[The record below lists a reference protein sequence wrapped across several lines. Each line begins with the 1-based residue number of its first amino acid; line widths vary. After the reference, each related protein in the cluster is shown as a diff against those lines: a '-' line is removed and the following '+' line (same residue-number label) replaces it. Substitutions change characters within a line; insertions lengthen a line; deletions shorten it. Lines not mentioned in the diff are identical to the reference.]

1 MATLQDQLADLRRR
15 IEALP
20 ADARA
25 AEIMPLE
32 AEARTL
38 LTATKNTPYEE
49 TAKSLFAE
57 LARRSAPPAPEV
69 ASQRA
74 ALRRARIRMEMAA
87 GDEDYDEAIDILAK
101 VLEQDATNSDALALL
116 QQAAARGAQH
126 AMKVRDLLS
135 RYGLSL
141 PSAPVAP
148 PQPAQPPKAEPL
160 PSPQPAAP
168 DDDTAVPPSKTSATS
183 APRPNGNVEAL
194 MSELAQAY
202 YAGDYQRTIEIAN
215 RVLSVQPENA
225 AALDYRQKA
234 EDNLIRG
241 IVPDHRIPFDARV
254 AFNRANSLVR
264 AGNYEEAG
272 RLYREARD
280 IAERAG
286 IVSWKDAEQ
295 ALLDIQDLALAR
307 ELLAEGDRLL
317 ANDEW
322 QEALRKYEGAQRV
335 VPSDPVA
342 QERIDLVKRVQEQ
355 YDKAAVQLNM
365 MSGSLMDR
373 VNNLQRLLETLAA
386 LRQVLPGSGR
396 LQRMADEAKARIQTV
411 KAQLVDQGRAALARV
426 EASTVLDERMRLITE
441 AVRALE
447 TANAIDPGDAELNAL
462 LQSARQLE
470 TQISEARQVI
480 ERASALIAQNF
491 DAELSQARSMLAT
504 LRNQAQDPRYR
515 AVVSELLARHIE
527 RIESSLDRGDA
538 QSAERWLSLAKE
550 EPFRILGRRS
560 ELLQLEEEVRRL
572 RRGGALR
579 TAAFGGGA
587 LIVLLLIGFLTRGAW
602 LPLFT
607 PTDTPTP
614 TLTPTETATPTATF
628 TPTFTLT
635 PSDTPT
641 PTATFTPTFTH
652 TWTWTPS
659 LTFTPSFTPTA
670 SLTPTHTNT
679 PTHTFTPT
687 DTPTV
692 TNTPTFTLTPT
703 NTLTPTITL
712 TPSLTFTPSVTPTP
726 LIRCIVITT
735 QQVIVRSR
743 PTLAGTP
750 ISTAPV
756 NQQMN
761 VLEIRSVDGFAW
773 YRVEYEI
780 DGIPVTGWV
789 QASRVREFGP
799 PCSQ

>member
-148 PQPAQPPKAEPL
+148 PQPAQPPKTEPL
-160 PSPQPAAP
+160 PPPQPAAP
-168 DDDTAVPPSKTSATS
+168 DEDTAVPPSKTPAAS
-183 APRPNGNVEAL
+183 APRPSNNVEAL

-373 VNNLQRLLETLAA
+373 VNNLQRLLETLAS

-462 LQSARQLE
+462 LQTARQLE

-614 TLTPTETATPTATF
+614 TLTPTNTATPTQTF
-628 TPTFTLT
+628 TPTFTFT

-641 PTATFTPTFTH
+641 PTQTFTPTFTH

-692 TNTPTFTLTPT
+692 TNTPTD
-703 NTLTPTITL
+703 TLTPTITL

-773 YRVEYEI
+773 YRVEYTI
-780 DGIPVTGWV
+780 DGIPVMGWV

>member
-1 MATLQDQLADLRRR
+1 MATLHDQLADLRRR

-49 TAKSLFAE
+49 TAKALFAE

-101 VLEQDATNSDALALL
+101 VLEQDPNNSDALALL
-116 QQAAARGAQH
+116 HQAAAHGAQH

-148 PQPAQPPKAEPL
+148 PQPASPPKSEPL
-160 PSPQPAAP
+160 PPPQPAAP
-168 DDDTAVPPSKTSATS
+168 DDDTAVPPSK
-183 APRPNGNVEAL
+183 APAASPPRANANLEAL
-194 MSELAQAY
+194 MADLTQAY

-215 RVLSVQPENA
+215 RALAVQPENA

-286 IVSWKDAEQ
+286 IANWKDAEQ

-335 VPSDPVA
+335 VPSDPAA

-355 YDKAAVQLNM
+355 YDKASVQLNM
-365 MSGSLMDR
+365 MSGSLLDR
-373 VNNLQRLLETLAA
+373 IANLQRLLETLAA
-386 LRQVLPGSGR
+386 LRQILPGSGR
-396 LQRMADEAKARIQTV
+396 LQRMVDEAQARIQTA

-447 TANAIDPGDAELNAL
+447 TANAIDPGDSELNAL

-504 LRNQAQDPRYR
+504 LRNHAQDPRYR
-515 AVVSELLARHIE
+515 NVVSELLARHVE
-527 RIESSLDRGDA
+527 RIEASLDRGDA

-587 LIVLLLIGFLTRGAW
+587 LIVLLLIAFLSRDVW

-614 TLTPTETATPTATF
+614 TFTFTPTFTPTATF
-628 TPTFTLT
+628 TPSVTPT

-641 PTATFTPTFTH
+641 PTHTP

-659 LTFTPSFTPTA
+659 PTFTPSFTPTA
-670 SLTPTHTNT
+670 SFTPTHTNT

-692 TNTPTFTLTPT
+692 TPTPTE
-703 NTLTPTITL
+703 TLTPTITL

-726 LIRCIVITT
+726 LIRCIVIAT

-750 ISTAPV
+750 ISTAAV

-773 YRVEYEI
+773 YRVEYEV

>member
-20 ADARA
+20 SDARA

-38 LTATKNTPYEE
+38 LTATKNTPFEE
-49 TAKSLFAE
+49 TAKALFAD

-87 GDEDYDEAIDILAK
+87 GDEDYDEAIDILAQ
-101 VLEQDATNSDALALL
+101 VLEQDPNNSDALALL
-116 QQAAARGAQH
+116 HQAAAHGAQH
-126 AMKVRDLLS
+126 AMKVRDLLT

-141 PSAPVAP
+141 PSTPPPTAAYMPPPTPPPPIAPESAT
-148 PQPAQPPKAEPL
+148 E
-160 PSPQPAAP
+160 
-168 DDDTAVPPSKTSATS
+168 DEDTAVLPSKTGNGGARSTASAD
-183 APRPNGNVEAL
+183 AL
-194 MSELAQAY
+194 MAEVTQAY
-202 YAGDYQRTIEIAN
+202 YAGDYQRTIDLAN
-215 RVLSVQPENA
+215 RVLALQPENV
-225 AALDYRQKA
+225 AALDYRQKS

-254 AFNRANSLVR
+254 AYNRANSLVR

-286 IVSWKDAEQ
+286 IITWKDAEQ

-307 ELLAEGDRLL
+307 EMLAEGDRLL

-335 VPSDPVA
+335 VPSDPFA
-342 QERIDLVKRVQEQ
+342 QERIDLVKRVQDQ
-355 YDKAAVQLNM
+355 FDKASVQLNM
-365 MSGSLMDR
+365 MSGSLTDR
-373 VNNLQRLLETLAA
+373 VSNLQRLLETLAA
-386 LRQVLPGSGR
+386 LRQILPGSAR
-396 LQRMADEAKARIQTV
+396 LQKMADEAATRIQTV

-426 EASTVLDERMRLITE
+426 DASTVLDERMRLITE

-447 TANAIDPGDAELNAL
+447 TANAIDPGDGELNAI
-462 LQSARQLE
+462 LQSARQSE

-491 DAELSQARSMLAT
+491 DAELSQARTMLAT
-504 LRNQAQDPRYR
+504 LRSHAQDPRYR
-515 AVVSELLARHIE
+515 TVVSELLARHVE
-527 RIESSLDRGDA
+527 RIESSIDRGDA

-550 EPFRILGRRS
+550 DPFRILGKRS
-560 ELLQLEEEVRRL
+560 ELLQLEDEVRNI

-579 TAAFGGGA
+579 TAIFGGGA
-587 LIVLLLIGFLTRGAW
+587 LIVLILIAFLTRGTW

-607 PTDTPTP
+607 PTNTPLPTETPTA
-614 TLTPTETATPTATF
+614 TNTPTETATPTPTF
-628 TPTFTLT
+628 TP
-635 PSDTPT
+635 SNT
-641 PTATFTPTFTH
+641 PTATWTPTETH
-652 TWTWTPS
+652 TPTWTWTPS
-659 LTFTPSFTPTA
+659 LTFTPSFTVTA

-679 PTHTFTPT
+679 PTHTFTPS

-692 TNTPTFTLTPT
+692 TNTPTETA
-703 NTLTPTITL
+703 TPTITP
-712 TPSLTFTPSVTPTP
+712 TPSITFTPSITPTP
-726 LIRCIVITT
+726 TVRCVVITT

-750 ISTAPV
+750 ISTAAV

-761 VLEIRSVDGFAW
+761 VLQIQSVDGFAW
-773 YRVEYEI
+773 YRVEYTV
-780 DGIPVTGWV
+780 DGILVSGWV
-789 QASRVREFGP
+789 QASRVRDFGP

>member
-49 TAKSLFAE
+49 SAKALFAE
-57 LARRSAPPAPEV
+57 LARRSAPPAPEI

-135 RYGLSL
+135 RHGLSL
-141 PSAPVAP
+141 PSAPAVS
-148 PQPAQPPKAEPL
+148 PQPAQPLRAEPP

-168 DDDTAVPPSKTSATS
+168 EDDTVVPPSKSFQAS
-183 APRPNGNVEAL
+183 QSRVSGNVESL
-194 MSELAQAY
+194 MTELTQAY

-215 RVLSVQPENA
+215 RVLAVQPENA

-241 IVPDHRIPFDARV
+241 IVPDHRIPFEARV

-355 YDKAAVQLNM
+355 YDKASVQLSM
-365 MSGSLMDR
+365 MSGNLMER
-373 VNNLQRLLETLAA
+373 VNNLQRLLETLAS
-386 LRQVLPGSGR
+386 LRQILPGSAR
-396 LQRMADEAKARIQTV
+396 LQRMADEAKSRIQTV
-411 KAQLVDQGRAALARV
+411 KAQLADQGRAALARV
-426 EASTVLDERMRLITE
+426 EASTMLDERMRLITE

-447 TANAIDPGDAELNAL
+447 TANAIDPGDSELNTL

-470 TQISEARQVI
+470 TQISEARQII

-491 DAELSQARSMLAT
+491 DAELSQARSMLAN
-504 LRNQAQDPRYR
+504 LRTQAQDPRYR

-527 RIESSLDRGDA
+527 RIEASLDRGDA

-560 ELLQLEEEVRRL
+560 ELLQLEEEIRRL
-572 RRGGALR
+572 RRGSALR
-579 TAAFGGGA
+579 TAVVGGAA
-587 LIVLLLIGFLTRGAW
+587 LIVLAFVAFLTRGAW

-614 TLTPTETATPTATF
+614 TLTPTFTLTPTDTSTPTHTF

-641 PTATFTPTFTH
+641 PTLTFTPTFTH

-692 TNTPTFTLTPT
+692 TNTPTHTF
-703 NTLTPTITL
+703 TPTITL
-712 TPSLTFTPSVTPTP
+712 TPSLTFTPSITPTP

-750 ISTAPV
+750 INTAPI

-773 YRVEYEI
+773 YRVEYQI

>member
-15 IEALP
+15 IQALP

-49 TAKSLFAE
+49 TAKALFAE
-57 LARRSAPPAPEV
+57 LARRSAPPTPEV
-69 ASQRA
+69 ASLRS
-74 ALRRARIRMEMAA
+74 ALRRARIRMEMAG

-116 QQAAARGAQH
+116 QQAAARGPQH

-141 PSAPVAP
+141 PSAPAAA
-148 PQPAQPPKAEPL
+148 PQPAPTAAPL
-160 PSPQPAAP
+160 PAPIPATP
-168 DDDTAVPPSKTSATS
+168 DEDTEVPPSKTSAVS

-194 MSELAQAY
+194 MTELTQAY
-202 YAGDYQRTIEIAN
+202 YAGDYQRTIELAN
-215 RVLSVQPENA
+215 RVLSLQPENA

-317 ANDEW
+317 ASDEW

-355 YDKAAVQLNM
+355 YDKASVQLNM
-365 MSGSLMDR
+365 MSGSLTDR
-373 VNNLQRLLETLAA
+373 VNNLQRLLETLAK
-386 LRQVLPGSGR
+386 LRQILPGSAR
-396 LQRMADEAKARIQTV
+396 LQRMADEATARIQTV

-426 EASTVLDERMRLITE
+426 EASTVLDERMRLITD

-447 TANAIDPGDAELNAL
+447 TANAIDPGDSELNTL
-462 LQSARQLE
+462 LQSARQQE

-504 LRNQAQDPRYR
+504 LRHHAQDPRYR
-515 AVVSELLARHIE
+515 NVVSELLARHIE
-527 RIESSLDRGDA
+527 RIEASLDRGDA

-550 EPFRILGRRS
+550 DPFRILGRRS
-560 ELLQLEEEVRRL
+560 ELLQLEEEIRNI

-579 TAAFGGGA
+579 TAAFGGAA
-587 LIVLLLIGFLTRGAW
+587 LIVLIFIGFLTRGA
-602 LPLFT
+602 
-607 PTDTPTP
+607 
-614 TLTPTETATPTATF
+614 
-628 TPTFTLT
+628 
-635 PSDTPT
+635 
-641 PTATFTPTFTH
+641 
-652 TWTWTPS
+652 
-659 LTFTPSFTPTA
+659 
-670 SLTPTHTNT
+670 
-679 PTHTFTPT
+679 
-687 DTPTV
+687 
-692 TNTPTFTLTPT
+692 
-703 NTLTPTITL
+703 
-712 TPSLTFTPSVTPTP
+712 
-726 LIRCIVITT
+726 
-735 QQVIVRSR
+735 
-743 PTLAGTP
+743 
-750 ISTAPV
+750 
-756 NQQMN
+756 
-761 VLEIRSVDGFAW
+761 
-773 YRVEYEI
+773 
-780 DGIPVTGWV
+780 
-789 QASRVREFGP
+789 
-799 PCSQ
+799 

>member
-49 TAKSLFAE
+49 TAKALFAE

-101 VLEQDATNSDALALL
+101 VLEQDANNSDALALL
-116 QQAAARGAQH
+116 HQAAARGAQH

-141 PSAPVAP
+141 PTPVVPAQSAPP
-148 PQPAQPPKAEPL
+148 RSEPL
-160 PSPQPAAP
+160 PPPPPADP
-168 DDDTAVPPSKTSATS
+168 DGDAAAPPSKSPVAAT
-183 APRPNGNVEAL
+183 ARPNNNVEAL
-194 MSELAQAY
+194 MAELTQAY

-215 RVLSVQPENA
+215 RVLSLQPENA
-225 AALDYRQKA
+225 AALDYRQKS

-335 VPSDPVA
+335 VPSDPMA

-355 YDKAAVQLNM
+355 YDKASVQLNM
-365 MSGSLMDR
+365 MSGSLTDR
-373 VNNLQRLLETLAA
+373 VNNLQRLLEMLAA
-386 LRQVLPGSGR
+386 LRQILPGSAR
-396 LQRMADEAKARIQTV
+396 LQRMAEQAQARIQTV
-411 KAQLVDQGRAALARV
+411 KAQLVDQGRAALARL

-462 LQSARQLE
+462 LQSARQQE
-470 TQISEARQVI
+470 TQISEARQII

-515 AVVSELLARHIE
+515 AAVSELLARHVE
-527 RIESSLDRGDA
+527 RIEASLDRGDA

-560 ELLQLEEEVRRL
+560 ELLQLEEELRKL

-579 TAAFGGGA
+579 TALFGGAA
-587 LIVLLLIGFLTRGAW
+587 LILLILLAFLTRGAW

-614 TLTPTETATPTATF
+614 TNTPTHTF
-628 TPTFTLT
+628 TPTFTFT

-641 PTATFTPTFTH
+641 PTHTFTPTFTP

-692 TNTPTFTLTPT
+692 TNTPT
-703 NTLTPTITL
+703 NTLTPTITF
-712 TPSLTFTPSVTPTP
+712 TPSLTFTPSITPTP

-750 ISTAPV
+750 ISTAGT

-773 YRVEYEI
+773 YRVEYTV

>member
-1 MATLQDQLADLRRR
+1 
-15 IEALP
+15 
-20 ADARA
+20 
-25 AEIMPLE
+25 
-32 AEARTL
+32 
-38 LTATKNTPYEE
+38 
-49 TAKSLFAE
+49 
-57 LARRSAPPAPEV
+57 
-69 ASQRA
+69 
-74 ALRRARIRMEMAA
+74 
-87 GDEDYDEAIDILAK
+87 
-101 VLEQDATNSDALALL
+101 
-116 QQAAARGAQH
+116 
-126 AMKVRDLLS
+126 
-135 RYGLSL
+135 
-141 PSAPVAP
+141 
-148 PQPAQPPKAEPL
+148 
-160 PSPQPAAP
+160 
-168 DDDTAVPPSKTSATS
+168 
-183 APRPNGNVEAL
+183 
-194 MSELAQAY
+194 
-202 YAGDYQRTIEIAN
+202 
-215 RVLSVQPENA
+215 
-225 AALDYRQKA
+225 
-234 EDNLIRG
+234 
-241 IVPDHRIPFDARV
+241 
-254 AFNRANSLVR
+254 
-264 AGNYEEAG
+264 
-272 RLYREARD
+272 
-280 IAERAG
+280 
-286 IVSWKDAEQ
+286 
-295 ALLDIQDLALAR
+295 LDIQDLALAR

-335 VPSDPVA
+335 VPSDPAA

-355 YDKAAVQLNM
+355 YDKASVQLNM
-365 MSGSLMDR
+365 MSGSLLDR
-373 VNNLQRLLETLAA
+373 IGNLQRLLETLAA
-386 LRQVLPGSGR
+386 LRQILPGSGR
-396 LQRMADEAKARIQTV
+396 LQRMVDEAQARVQTA

-447 TANAIDPGDAELNAL
+447 TANAIDPGDSELNAL

-504 LRNQAQDPRYR
+504 LRNHAQDPRYR
-515 AVVSELLARHIE
+515 NVVSELLARHVE
-527 RIESSLDRGDA
+527 RIEASLDRRDV

-560 ELLQLEEEVRRL
+560 ELLQLEEEVRKL

-587 LIVLLLIGFLTRGAW
+587 LIVLLLIAFLSRDAW

-607 PTDTPTP
+607 PTDTPT
-614 TLTPTETATPTATF
+614 ATF
-628 TPTFTLT
+628 TPSFTFT

-641 PTATFTPTFTH
+641 PTHTP

-670 SLTPTHTNT
+670 SFTPTHTNT

-692 TNTPTFTLTPT
+692 TPTPTE
-703 NTLTPTITL
+703 TLTPTITL
-712 TPSLTFTPSVTPTP
+712 TPSLTFTPSITPTP

-750 ISTAPV
+750 ISTAAV

-773 YRVEYEI
+773 YRVEYEV

>member
-49 TAKSLFAE
+49 TAKALFAE

-101 VLEQDATNSDALALL
+101 VLEQDAHNSDALALL
-116 QQAAARGAQH
+116 QQAAAHGPQH

-141 PSAPVAP
+141 PST
-148 PQPAQPPKAEPL
+148 PAQPAKPPAEPL
-160 PSPQPAAP
+160 PEPIPATP
-168 DDDTAVPPSKTSATS
+168 DEDTEVPPSKAQAASS
-183 APRPNGNVEAL
+183 PRPNNNVDAL
-194 MSELAQAY
+194 MAELTQAY
-202 YAGDYQRTIEIAN
+202 YAGDYQRTIELAN
-215 RVLSVQPENA
+215 RVLAVQPENA
-225 AALDYRQKA
+225 AALDYRQKS
-234 EDNLIRG
+234 EDSLIRG

-254 AFNRANSLVR
+254 AFNRAKSLAR
-264 AGNYEEAG
+264 AGIYEEAG
-272 RLYREARD
+272 KLYREARD

-286 IVSWKDAEQ
+286 IANWKDAEQ
-295 ALLDIQDLALAR
+295 ALLEIQELALAR

-322 QEALRKYEGAQRV
+322 QAALRKYEGAQRV
-335 VPSDPVA
+335 VPNDPIA

-365 MSGSLMDR
+365 MSGSLTDR
-373 VNNLQRLLETLAA
+373 VNNLQHLLQTLAT
-386 LRQVLPGSGR
+386 LRQILPGSAR
-396 LQRMADEAKARIQTV
+396 LQRMADEATARLQTL
-411 KAQLVDQGRAALARV
+411 KAQLADQGRAALARL
-426 EASTVLDERMRLITE
+426 EASTVLDERMRLVTE

-447 TANAIDPGDAELNAL
+447 TAHAIDPSDSELNAL

-491 DAELSQARSMLAT
+491 DAELSQARSMLAA
-504 LRNQAQDPRYR
+504 LRNHTQDPRYR
-515 AVVSELLARHIE
+515 NVVSELLARHVE
-527 RIESSLDRGDA
+527 RIEASLDRGDA

-560 ELLQLEEEVRRL
+560 ELLQLEEEVRKL
-572 RRGGALR
+572 KRGGAMR
-579 TAAFGGGA
+579 TAAFGGAA
-587 LIVLLLIGFLTRGAW
+587 LIVVIFLAFLTRGAW

-614 TLTPTETATPTATF
+614 TFTPTFTLTPSDTPTPTPTF

-641 PTATFTPTFTH
+641 PTLTFTPTFTH

-687 DTPTV
+687 DTPTI
-692 TNTPTFTLTPT
+692 TNTPTD
-703 NTLTPTITL
+703 TLTPTITL
-712 TPSLTFTPSVTPTP
+712 TPSITFTPSHTPTP

-750 ISTAPV
+750 ISTAVV

-773 YRVEYEI
+773 YRVEYQV
-780 DGIPVTGWV
+780 DGIPVMGWV
-789 QASRVREFGP
+789 QASRTREFGP